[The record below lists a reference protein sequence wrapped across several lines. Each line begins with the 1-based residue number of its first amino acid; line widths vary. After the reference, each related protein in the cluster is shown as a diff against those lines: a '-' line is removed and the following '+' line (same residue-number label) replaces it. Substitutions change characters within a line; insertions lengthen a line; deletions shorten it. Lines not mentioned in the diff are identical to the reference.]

1 MLPSS
6 LLHFTNKQKKEGGFG
21 YSVYIDTIEDT
32 IRALSLLLP
41 GRFEDGDLCSQ
52 AILAGLNLISLYHTK
67 FLVQTSLKNKEP
79 NQPTTSFNDR
89 FNQFNKS
96 RLSYKTASWT
106 LSIIS
111 YTEVVIEMILNRKL
125 SNTSRWKW
133 VASMEGLKA
142 ILRLILFYGTK
153 RKMVLH
159 PTHFIRNIDPTS
171 LDVCQDEKFELLA
184 LDPRTGTA
192 LSINN
197 SDSGTIACKSRRG
210 WAQVAELLWI
220 IRPFIYAF
228 MIMMEQRKKS
238 IPVKSKQE
246 EEESIEKDEEG
257 SWKPWVVSLSI
268 DIIARIARHMQPM
281 SNLEKDE
288 SKRRDYLFIYY
299 LFRGPIYLKF
309 TRILLDKFCNATEHQ
324 PLISIVTAAIND
336 YRPFWEDSYFYTAA
350 S

>member
-6 LLHFTNKQKKEGGFG
+6 LLHFTNTQKKDGGFG

-32 IRALSLLLP
+32 LRALSLLLP

-67 FLVQTSLKNKEP
+67 FLVQSSLKNNEP
-79 NQPTTSFNDR
+79 TSFNDR
-89 FNQFNKS
+89 FNQFSKS

-111 YTEVVIEMILNRKL
+111 YTEVIIEMILSRKL
-125 SNTSRWKW
+125 SKTSRWKW
-133 VASMEGLKA
+133 VTRMEGLKA
-142 ILRLILFYGTK
+142 ILRLTLFYSTK

-159 PTHFIRNIDPTS
+159 PTHFIRNIDPAS

-197 SDSGTIACKSRRG
+197 FDSGTITCQSRRG

-220 IRPFIYAF
+220 IRPFIYVF
-228 MIMMEQRKKS
+228 MIMIEQRKTS
-238 IPVKSKQE
+238 IPMKINQE
-246 EEESIEKDEEG
+246 DEESIEKDEEG
-257 SWKPWVVSLSI
+257 YWKPWVVSLTI

-309 TRILLDKFCNATEHQ
+309 TRILLDKFCNTTEHQ
-324 PLISIVTAAIND
+324 PLISIITAAIND